1 MSCAWRIS
9 ETSTAPGNGKWVVR
23 PSNQEEL
30 VLVEGSAADSR
41 VAELSDDPELDLAAS
56 HEIHDLLRM
65 AGPDE
70 QSNVRVT
77 LREADE
83 DLRQHVGADRRRNGK
98 RKLAD
103 HAVLELADD
112 RTTAADRV
120 HRPYG
125 MRQEGA
131 TGGRQDHA
139 RMRSPKEACAQ
150 FLLEPL
156 DPGRERRLA
165 DREGV
170 GGATHVPLSGDLD
183 EPFDLGKEHDQVP
196 PAVIDR
202 R

>member
-1 MSCAWRIS
+1 
-9 ETSTAPGNGKWVVR
+9 
-23 PSNQEEL
+23 
-30 VLVEGSAADSR
+30 
-41 VAELSDDPELDLAAS
+41 
-56 HEIHDLLRM
+56 M

-103 HAVLELADD
+103 DPVLELADE

-125 MRQEGA
+125 VRQEGP
-131 TGGRQDHA
+131 TGRCQDHA
-139 RMRSPKEACAQ
+139 RMRSPEEACAQ

-156 DPGRERRLA
+156 DPGRKGRLA

-183 EPFDLGKEHDQVP
+183 EPFDLSKEHDRVP
-196 PAVIDR
+196 P
-202 R
+202 